1 MTDLKRYLITS
12 WYPFNKNDADL
23 AKLLEVDESL
33 VCKWL
38 NGIIE
43 PTIERKIQIAKA
55 LKIDSRLI
63 FPADM
68 DLQHKNKYKTGV

>member
-1 MTDLKRYLITS
+1 MTDLKRYLMTN
-12 WYPFNKNDADL
+12 WYPFNKNDSDL

-38 NGIIE
+38 SGIIE
-43 PTIERKIQIAKA
+43 PTLERKIQIAKA

-68 DLQHKNKYKTGV
+68 DLQQRSK

>member
-1 MTDLKRYLITS
+1 MTDLKRYLMTN
-12 WYPFNKNDADL
+12 WYPLNKNDADL

-38 NGIIE
+38 NGVIE
-43 PTIERKIQIAKA
+43 PTIERKIQIANA

-63 FPADM
+63 FPADL
-68 DLQHKNKYKTGV
+68 DLQHRSK